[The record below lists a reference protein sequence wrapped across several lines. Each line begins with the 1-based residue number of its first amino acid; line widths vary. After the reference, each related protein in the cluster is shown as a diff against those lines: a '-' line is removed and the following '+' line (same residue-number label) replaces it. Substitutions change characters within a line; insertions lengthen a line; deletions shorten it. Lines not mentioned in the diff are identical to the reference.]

1 MFGVR
6 QRKKPV
12 ISFMERLDAF
22 PKIRQSVRM
31 EYSASHVFL
40 AFLVIVIW
48 LIYCEFLYF
57 SEIYYAY
64 TFTVDTSF
72 KDQLT
77 LYVDLTVATK
87 CEYLATSMDG
97 VKQKSLAS
105 SEEVSMVPVR
115 FKLSPD
121 AQLYWN
127 MLRNVRELHVPERL
141 HHLSE
146 RNSLGFE
153 IWRHLHEFAVDRQN
167 NASSTETAIVDA
179 CRIHG
184 YFLMNKLRGK
194 LRIKFKE
201 TVRLEAVS
209 NFIIF
214 ARRQNEGFNF
224 SHRIEKFGFGPR
236 IAGIINPLDG
246 FQKESFDRR
255 DMFYYYIQ
263 VVPTKITDLNGM
275 ETFTS
280 QYSVTHKR
288 RIIDH
293 DQGSHGSCGIF
304 IYFDFAPM
312 MVLIRKSKTSLF
324 VFALRICAIVGGIF
338 ACTGNCMEE
347 YNGDVINN
355 FRQAVKSCLTLLSVP
370 VKSRHIEADEIK
382 TTAEVA
388 THRLIEAARR
398 SERHFV
404 RLYALF
410 SAYCPE
416 EVLKEEI
423 NEMKQEIERKK
434 NMLLKH
440 EEKMI
445 AWEQILSEAE
455 TPLTS

>member
-12 ISFMERLDAF
+12 ISFMEQLDAF

-31 EYSASHVFL
+31 EYSASHGAMFL

-87 CEYLATSMDG
+87 CEYLATNMDG

-105 SEEVSMVPVR
+105 SEEISMVPVR
-115 FKLSPD
+115 FKLSPE

-153 IWRHLHEFAVDRQN
+153 IWRHLHDFAVDRQN
-167 NASSTETAIVDA
+167 NASSTATGIVDA

-194 LRIKFKE
+194 LRITFKE
-201 TVRLEAVS
+201 TIRLEAVS

-246 FQKESFDRR
+246 FQKESFDKR

-338 ACTGNCMEE
+338 ACTDFIIALM
-347 YNGDVINN
+347 DL
-355 FRQAVKSCLTLLSVP
+355 FHSSTK
-370 VKSRHIEADEIK
+370 
-382 TTAEVA
+382 
-388 THRLIEAARR
+388 R
-398 SERHFV
+398 S
-404 RLYALF
+404 
-410 SAYCPE
+410 
-416 EVLKEEI
+416 
-423 NEMKQEIERKK
+423 K
-434 NMLLKH
+434 NS
-440 EEKMI
+440 I
-445 AWEQILSEAE
+445 GII
-455 TPLTS
+455 

>member
-1 MFGVR
+1 MCRNLYKRRPGLVPYAIFRQAEKKPILRMCPIMNYGEADSLHSEAADLWGRPELGRAHCIVFGMFGVR

-12 ISFMERLDAF
+12 ISFMEQLDAF

-31 EYSASHVFL
+31 EYSASHGASNVSSVSGYCY
-40 AFLVIVIW
+40 LVD
-48 LIYCEFLYF
+48 LL
-57 SEIYYAY
+57 
-64 TFTVDTSF
+64 
-72 KDQLT
+72 QLT
-77 LYVDLTVATK
+77 LYVDLTVATR

-105 SEEVSMVPVR
+105 SEEISMVPVR
-115 FKLSPD
+115 FKLSSE

-146 RNSLGFE
+146 RNSMGFE
-153 IWRHLHEFAVDRQN
+153 IWRHLHDFAVDRQN
-167 NASSTETAIVDA
+167 NDSSTATGIVDA

-194 LRIKFKE
+194 LRITFKE
-201 TVRLEAVS
+201 TIRLEAVS

-246 FQKESFDRR
+246 FQKESFDKR

-263 VVPTKITDLNGM
+263 VVPTKITGLNGM

-338 ACTGNCMEE
+338 ACT
-347 YNGDVINN
+347 DFI
-355 FRQAVKSCLTLLSVP
+355 
-370 VKSRHIEADEIK
+370 I
-382 TTAEVA
+382 
-388 THRLIEAARR
+388 
-398 SERHFV
+398 
-404 RLYALF
+404 ALMDLF
-410 SAYCPE
+410 HSSTKRCTNS
-416 EVLKEEI
+416 I
-423 NEMKQEIERKK
+423 GI
-434 NMLLKH
+434 
-440 EEKMI
+440 I
-445 AWEQILSEAE
+445 
-455 TPLTS
+455 

>member
-72 KDQLT
+72 KEYGGAFDFFAVGFSVYSQLT

-105 SEEVSMVPVR
+105 SEEISMVPVR

-184 YFLMNKLRGK
+184 YFLMNKLR
-194 LRIKFKE
+194 
-201 TVRLEAVS
+201 
-209 NFIIF
+209 
-214 ARRQNEGFNF
+214 GFNF

-370 VKSRHIEADEIK
+370 VKTRHIEADEIK

-423 NEMKQEIERKK
+423 NDMKQEIERKK

>member
-1 MFGVR
+1 LHFEAADLWGRPELGRAHCIVFGMFGVR

-12 ISFMERLDAF
+12 ISFMEQLDAF

-40 AFLVIVIW
+40 AFLIIVIW

-87 CEYLATSMDG
+87 CEYLAANMDG

-105 SEEVSMVPVR
+105 SEEISMVPVR
-115 FKLSPD
+115 FKLSPE

-153 IWRHLHEFAVDRQN
+153 IWRHLHDFAVDRQN
-167 NASSTETAIVDA
+167 NASSTATEIVDA

-194 LRIKFKE
+194 LRITFKE
-201 TVRLEAVS
+201 TIRLEAVS

-246 FQKESFDRR
+246 FQKESFDKR

-338 ACTGNCMEE
+338 ACTDFIIALM
-347 YNGDVINN
+347 DL
-355 FRQAVKSCLTLLSVP
+355 FHSSTK
-370 VKSRHIEADEIK
+370 
-382 TTAEVA
+382 
-388 THRLIEAARR
+388 R
-398 SERHFV
+398 S
-404 RLYALF
+404 
-410 SAYCPE
+410 
-416 EVLKEEI
+416 
-423 NEMKQEIERKK
+423 K
-434 NMLLKH
+434 NS
-440 EEKMI
+440 I
-445 AWEQILSEAE
+445 GII
-455 TPLTS
+455 

>member
-1 MFGVR
+1 MFNVR

-31 EYSASHVFL
+31 EYSASHG
-40 AFLVIVIW
+40 A
-48 LIYCEFLYF
+48 
-57 SEIYYAY
+57 SN
-64 TFTVDTSF
+64 
-72 KDQLT
+72 QLT

-105 SEEVSMVPVR
+105 SEEISMVPVR

-209 NFIIF
+209 NFFIF
-214 ARRQNEGFNF
+214 ARRQNEGN
-224 SHRIEKFGFGPR
+224 
-236 IAGIINPLDG
+236 
-246 FQKESFDRR
+246 
-255 DMFYYYIQ
+255 
-263 VVPTKITDLNGM
+263 
-275 ETFTS
+275 
-280 QYSVTHKR
+280 
-288 RIIDH
+288 
-293 DQGSHGSCGIF
+293 
-304 IYFDFAPM
+304 
-312 MVLIRKSKTSLF
+312 
-324 VFALRICAIVGGIF
+324 
-338 ACTGNCMEE
+338 
-347 YNGDVINN
+347 
-355 FRQAVKSCLTLLSVP
+355 
-370 VKSRHIEADEIK
+370 
-382 TTAEVA
+382 
-388 THRLIEAARR
+388 
-398 SERHFV
+398 
-404 RLYALF
+404 
-410 SAYCPE
+410 
-416 EVLKEEI
+416 
-423 NEMKQEIERKK
+423 
-434 NMLLKH
+434 
-440 EEKMI
+440 
-445 AWEQILSEAE
+445 
-455 TPLTS
+455 

>member
-1 MFGVR
+1 MNSNMFGVR

-12 ISFMERLDAF
+12 ISFMEQLDAF

-31 EYSASHVFL
+31 EYSASH

-87 CEYLATSMDG
+87 CEYLATNMDG

-105 SEEVSMVPVR
+105 SEEISMVPVR
-115 FKLSPD
+115 FKLSPE

-153 IWRHLHEFAVDRQN
+153 IWRHLHDFAVDRQN
-167 NASSTETAIVDA
+167 NASSTATGIVDA

-194 LRIKFKE
+194 LRITFKE
-201 TVRLEAVS
+201 TIRLEAVS

-214 ARRQNEGFNF
+214 ARRQNE
-224 SHRIEKFGFGPR
+224 E
-236 IAGIINPLDG
+236 
-246 FQKESFDRR
+246 R

-293 DQGSHGSCGIF
+293 DQGSHDFIIALMDLFHSSTKRSKNSIGI
-304 IYFDFAPM
+304 I
-312 MVLIRKSKTSLF
+312 
-324 VFALRICAIVGGIF
+324 
-338 ACTGNCMEE
+338 
-347 YNGDVINN
+347 
-355 FRQAVKSCLTLLSVP
+355 
-370 VKSRHIEADEIK
+370 
-382 TTAEVA
+382 
-388 THRLIEAARR
+388 
-398 SERHFV
+398 
-404 RLYALF
+404 
-410 SAYCPE
+410 
-416 EVLKEEI
+416 
-423 NEMKQEIERKK
+423 
-434 NMLLKH
+434 
-440 EEKMI
+440 
-445 AWEQILSEAE
+445 
-455 TPLTS
+455 